1 MVAMYYGK
9 VRNDDHYNEIR
20 SKYGDSTDAQA
31 QIRALRS
38 LGLEANFITNASRK
52 ELQRQID
59 IGRPTPCGC
68 CIKVVSPTPAVVV
81 TTPL

>member
-1 MVAMYYGK
+1 MVVMYYGK

-20 SKYGDSTDAQA
+20 SKYGDNHAQA
-31 QIRALRS
+31 QVRALRS

-59 IGRPTPCGC
+59 IGRPTLVVGC
-68 CIKVVSPTPAVVV
+68 TKAALPTLPVVV
-81 TTPL
+81 TTRW